1 MDITYIYYL
10 CKDDGVPLYIGKTK
24 NSPNLRLND
33 HRYKKEKNLNINVID
48 EVPTSDWKFW
58 EKHYISLFKSWGFK
72 LNNINNGGGGPKGGY
87 FLTQE
92 TKNKIGKANSKPKP
106 KEFGEKISKQ
116 RKGNWKISEYQIQAG
131 ILAKNKSTLQ
141 FDKQGNFIKEHVSSK
156 KAAEYIGV
164 HEVNMR
170 LHLGGKYKTCKGFI
184 FKYKENGY

>member
-131 ILAKNKSTLQ
+131 ILDKNKSTLQ
-141 FDKQGNFIKEHVSSK
+141 FDKQGNFIKEHISSK

>member
-1 MDITYIYYL
+1 MNITYIYYL

>member
-116 RKGNWKISEYQIQAG
+116 RTGNWKISEYQIQAG

-141 FDKQGNFIKEHVSSK
+141 FDKQGNFIKEHISSK

>member
-10 CKDDGVPLYIGKTK
+10 CKDDEVPLYIGKTK

-72 LNNINNGGGGPKGGY
+72 LENKNNGGGGPKGGY

-170 LHLGGKYKTCKGFI
+170 LHLGGKYKTCKKFI
-184 FKYKENGY
+184 FKYK

>member
-10 CKDDGVPLYIGKTK
+10 CKDDGVPIYIGKTK

>member
-10 CKDDGVPLYIGKTK
+10 CKDDGIPLYIGKTK

>member
-141 FDKQGNFIKEHVSSK
+141 FDKQGNFIKEHISSK